1 MQEVSMQFVRTI
13 VESSRLG
20 QVIDIPKELRNR
32 KVEVLIL
39 PIPDEDR
46 QKKRETLNPDDFEGI
61 LHLDVKEID
70 KEIQNMRDEWKRI

>member
-1 MQEVSMQFVRTI
+1 MQFVRTI

-39 PIPDEDR
+39 PIPDEER
-46 QKKRETLNPDDFEGI
+46 QKKRETFNPDDFEGI

-70 KEIQNMRDEWKRI
+70 KEIQNMRDEWERI

>member
-1 MQEVSMQFVRTI
+1 MQFVRTI

>member
-1 MQEVSMQFVRTI
+1 MQFVRTI

-46 QKKRETLNPDDFEGI
+46 QKKRN
-61 LHLDVKEID
+61 V
-70 KEIQNMRDEWKRI
+70 